1 MFICQVRRYPSPWG
15 ALQES
20 HLHEVR
26 LVYFFNRILLLRGAG
41 GKGLDAHRAAAEFMN
56 NNFKHFAV
64 GWLKAHVVY
73 LKHAQGFF
81 YRVWGNHTRTAAP
94 RPAPHAA
101 WQGRGRGAGGG

>member
-41 GKGLDAHRAAAEFMN
+41 GKGLDAHGAAAEFMD
-56 NNFKHFAV
+56 NNFKHFTV

-73 LKHAQGFF
+73 FKHAQSFL
-81 YRVWGNHTRTAAP
+81 YRIRGNNTRTP
-94 RPAPHAA
+94 YLRPIPYTFEQAICN
-101 WQGRGRGAGGG
+101 